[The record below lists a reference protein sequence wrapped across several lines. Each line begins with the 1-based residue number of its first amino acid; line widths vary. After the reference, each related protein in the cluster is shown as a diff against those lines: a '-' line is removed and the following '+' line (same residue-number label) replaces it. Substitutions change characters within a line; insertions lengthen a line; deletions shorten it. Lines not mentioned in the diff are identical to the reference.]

1 MLEVEQHRLAQW
13 PIKLAPRQPGERHL
27 VGACEGGHGCCCP
40 PRADADTR
48 SHRSDTPESTL
59 TRGFSRVG
67 ITRRSPVRIADWG
80 SGCGPVTQPAD
91 LLRQSRRPA
100 CHYRMRKRLLE
111 RLAIAGLVAVS
122 ILTGSAHATTITV
135 DDFGGFAF
143 VGSASSHTVTS
154 SNLGGFD
161 ASGSDK
167 LVVSIT
173 GERSGTSNNTVSG
186 VTYGGVPLT
195 QAIAVD
201 SQLTSARKHSIWYLD
216 DVNVSGDI
224 VVSYV
229 QSQSGIGLS
238 AVALSNTVAGVA
250 ATVSNGAI
258 TTTSAGEFV
267 IAAAIA
273 NGGAVSANG
282 PLTPLLSS
290 ADGSTGSSTGAAGY
304 SIVPTAGSFTPDF
317 AGDESFVAA
326 SFQAA
331 VPVPEPSSLTVGLI
345 GLGGLLVARR
355 RRA

>member
-1 MLEVEQHRLAQW
+1 
-13 PIKLAPRQPGERHL
+13 
-27 VGACEGGHGCCCP
+27 
-40 PRADADTR
+40 
-48 SHRSDTPESTL
+48 
-59 TRGFSRVG
+59 
-67 ITRRSPVRIADWG
+67 
-80 SGCGPVTQPAD
+80 
-91 LLRQSRRPA
+91 
-100 CHYRMRKRLLE
+100 MRKRLLE

-122 ILTGSAHATTITV
+122 VLTGSAHATTITV

-201 SQLTSARKHSIWYLD
+201 SPGGNSARKHSIWYLD

-331 VPVPEPSSLTVGLI
+331 VPVPEPSSLTVVLI